1 MSGFILLFICV
12 QMIRRSSE
20 VFKFLTL
27 LFLQTPNRKSKERRR
42 RRSRQRRKRSGRLR
56 RRRSCRNRR
65 SESICG
71 SGSFSRWEEKRAAL
85 LLQAEMTLLMDDE
98 DAKRKH
104 FNYDKIVEQQNLSK
118 KKRKKMMRKGEELL
132 EQDDFQVCM
141 TSLQN
146 DLKGF
151 QLELLPCLKA
161 SLSLRLQ
168 VDVKDPRFQAMFTS
182 HLFNLDPSHPAYRN
196 TRATQSILSEKQ
208 RRRQQEGRGQEEEG
222 RGRQEEEGRGQ
233 EEEGWVEQQEGRGQ
247 QEGRAQQGT
256 TPHQGAETRMEPSL
270 SLLVKS
276 IKNKTAEFQSRKK
289 QKLSK
294 V

>member
-20 VFKFLTL
+20 VFKLLTL

-42 RRSRQRRKRSGRLR
+42 RRRQRRKRSGRLR

-65 SESICG
+65 SEFICG

-98 DAKRKH
+98 DAKRQH

-168 VDVKDPRFQAMFTS
+168 VDVKDPRFQAVFTS

-208 RRRQQEGRGQEEEG
+208 RRRQQEGRAQ
-222 RGRQEEEGRGQ
+222 QWEGRGQ
-233 EEEGWVEQQEGRGQ
+233 EEEGWAQKEGRAHQQEEGRDRQ

>member
-42 RRSRQRRKRSGRLR
+42 RRQRRKRSGRLR

-132 EQDDFQVCM
+132 DQDDFQVCM

-196 TRATQSILSEKQ
+196 TRATQSIQSEKQ
-208 RRRQQEGRGQEEEG
+208 RRRQQEGRGQEEG
-222 RGRQEEEGRGQ
+222 WVQQQEGRGQ
-233 EEEGWVEQQEGRGQ
+233 QEGWSQEEGRGQ

-256 TPHQGAETRMEPSL
+256 TPHQGAEPRMEPSL

>member
-1 MSGFILLFICV
+1 M
-12 QMIRRSSE
+12 
-20 VFKFLTL
+20 
-27 LFLQTPNRKSKERRR
+27 
-42 RRSRQRRKRSGRLR
+42 
-56 RRRSCRNRR
+56 
-65 SESICG
+65 
-71 SGSFSRWEEKRAAL
+71 EKRAAL

-98 DAKRKH
+98 DAKRQH

-132 EQDDFQVCM
+132 EQDDFQVCV

-146 DLKGF
+146 DLEGF

-208 RRRQQEGRGQEEEG
+208 RRRQ
-222 RGRQEEEGRGQ
+222 
-233 EEEGWVEQQEGRGQ
+233 EGRGQ
-247 QEGRAQQGT
+247 QEGRAQQKEEGRGQQEGWAQQEGQAHQQEEGRGQQEVRAQQGT
-256 TPHQGAETRMEPSL
+256 TPHQGAEPRMEPSL